1 MTKKVYIETLGCQ
14 MNKADSEKILGILET
29 QEYKETTLKEEAD
42 LLVMNTCSI
51 RAASENKAFSHLG
64 LWKKLKKNNPD
75 IKICV
80 CGCIAQQTKEKIF
93 KRAPQVDLIFGTHNI
108 EELPEL
114 LKQLSVKEKVCSI
127 LKTPYETEE
136 KFYSRRE
143 EGLSAWLPIIEGCDY
158 FCTYCVVPYTRGR
171 QRSRLPEDIIKE
183 AKEIISQG
191 YKEITLLGQTVDSY
205 GNDFNNP
212 EINLSNLLRELN
224 GLDGLLRIRFVTS
237 HPADIT
243 EELIKTVAE
252 LDKVCEYFH
261 LPMQSGST
269 EILAKMRRPYTRD
282 EYLTLVNKI
291 KKEIPDVAITSDFI
305 ASFPGET
312 EEQFNETLSII
323 DEVGFDQCNVATYS
337 PRKQTPAAVWKDQIP
352 QDEKKR
358 RHNVLFEK
366 TKEAT
371 IKANEKYVGR
381 ILQVLP
387 DNFKEEN
394 GEILLTGRTRNNK
407 LIHFSGLRAEAEGA
421 TSSTRNAVYSEQ
433 PSKGSKDLI
442 GTHVHVEITEASI
455 WCLKGKIKL

>member
-14 MNKADSEKILGILET
+14 MNKSDSEKILGILET
-29 QEYKETTLKEEAD
+29 QGYKETTLKEEAD

-64 LWKKLKKNNPD
+64 IWKKLKKANPD
-75 IKICV
+75 IKIAV

-114 LKQLSVKEKVCSI
+114 IKQLASKEKVCSI
-127 LKTPYETEE
+127 LKTPYESEE
-136 KFYSRRE
+136 KFYSRRQ

-171 QRSRLPEDIIKE
+171 QRSRLPEDIISE

-205 GNDFNNP
+205 GKDFGKP
-212 EINLSNLLRELN
+212 EITLSSLLRELN
-224 GLDGLLRIRFVTS
+224 GLDGLMRIRFVTS

-243 EELIKTVAE
+243 DELIKTVAK

-269 EILAKMRRPYTRD
+269 EVLAKMKRPYTRD

-305 ASFPGET
+305 AGFPGET

-323 DEVGFDQCNVATYS
+323 DEVGFDQCNVAAYS
-337 PRKQTPAAVWKDQIP
+337 PRKQTPAAVWKDQISYE
-352 QDEKKR
+352 EKKR
-358 RHNVLFEK
+358 RHLVLFEK

-371 IKANEKYVGR
+371 VKANEKYVGR
-381 ILQVLP
+381 VLQVLP
-387 DNFKEEN
+387 DNYKEQSD
-394 GEILLTGRTRNNK
+394 EIILTGRTRNNK
-407 LIHFSGLRAEAEGA
+407 LTHF
-421 TSSTRNAVYSEQ
+421 
-433 PSKGSKDLI
+433 KGSKDLI
-442 GTHVHVEITEASI
+442 GRHVDVEITEASI
-455 WCLKGKIKL
+455 WCLKGRIKL

>member
-14 MNKADSEKILGILET
+14 MNKSDSEKILGILEV
-29 QEYKETTLKEEAD
+29 QGYKETTEREEAD

-64 LWKKLKKNNPD
+64 IWKKLKKANPD
-75 IKICV
+75 IKIAV

-114 LKQLSVKEKVCSI
+114 IKQLASKEKVCSI
-127 LKTPYETEE
+127 LKTPYESEE

-171 QRSRLPEDIIKE
+171 QRSRFPEDIISE

-205 GNDFNNP
+205 GKDFGNP
-212 EINLSNLLRELN
+212 EITLSSLLRELN
-224 GLDGLLRIRFVTS
+224 GLDGLMRIRFVTS

-243 EELIKTVAE
+243 DELIKTVAE

-269 EILAKMRRPYTRD
+269 EVLAKMKRPYTRE

-305 ASFPGET
+305 AGFPGET

-323 DEVGFDQCNVATYS
+323 DEVGFDQCNVAAYS
-337 PRKQTPAAVWKDQIP
+337 PRKQTPAAVWKDQISYE
-352 QDEKKR
+352 EKKR
-358 RHNVLFEK
+358 RHLVLFEK

-371 IKANEKYVGR
+371 VKANEKYVGR
-381 ILQVLP
+381 VLQVLP
-387 DNFKEEN
+387 DNYKEQSD
-394 GEILLTGRTRNNK
+394 EIILTGRTRNNK
-407 LIHFSGLRAEAEGA
+407 LTHF
-421 TSSTRNAVYSEQ
+421 
-433 PSKGSKDLI
+433 KGSKDLI
-442 GTHVHVEITEASI
+442 GRHVDVEITEASI
-455 WCLKGKIKL
+455 WCLKGRIKL

>member
-14 MNKADSEKILGILET
+14 MNKSDSEKILGILET
-29 QEYKETTLKEEAD
+29 QGYKETTEREEAD

-64 LWKKLKKNNPD
+64 IWKKLKKANPD
-75 IKICV
+75 IKIAV

-114 LKQLSVKEKVCSI
+114 IKQLASKEKVCSI
-127 LKTPYETEE
+127 LKTPYESEE

-171 QRSRLPEDIIKE
+171 QRSRFPEDIISE

-205 GNDFNNP
+205 GKDFGNP
-212 EINLSNLLRELN
+212 EITLSSLLRELN
-224 GLDGLLRIRFVTS
+224 GLDGLMRIRFVTS

-243 EELIKTVAE
+243 DELIKTVAE

-269 EILAKMRRPYTRD
+269 EVLAKMKRPYTRE

-305 ASFPGET
+305 AGFPGET

-323 DEVGFDQCNVATYS
+323 DEVGFDQCNVAAYS
-337 PRKQTPAAVWKDQIP
+337 PRKQTPAAVWKDQISYE
-352 QDEKKR
+352 EKKR
-358 RHNVLFEK
+358 RHLVLFEK

-371 IKANEKYVGR
+371 VKANEKYVGR
-381 ILQVLP
+381 VLQVLP
-387 DNFKEEN
+387 DNYKEQSD
-394 GEILLTGRTRNNK
+394 EIILTGRTRNNK
-407 LIHFSGLRAEAEGA
+407 LTHF
-421 TSSTRNAVYSEQ
+421 
-433 PSKGSKDLI
+433 KGSKDLI
-442 GTHVHVEITEASI
+442 GRHVDVEITEASI
-455 WCLKGKIKL
+455 WCLKGRIKL